1 MKINIIKTKD
11 YITKSNLPFFDYVIN
26 PYVGC
31 THACKYCY
39 ASFMKRF
46 TGHTEEWGKF
56 IDVKLCDEPL
66 NKKKLTGKS
75 IFLSSVTDPYNPLEK
90 EYKITRNI
98 LEQLVD
104 INCRI
109 YISTKSSFIIRDIN
123 LLKKCNNV
131 IVDISLNTLDE
142 KFRKDMD
149 NAASVQ
155 HRLDTLKIL
164 HDNEIYTALF
174 ISPWFPELT
183 DFKVLIETTK
193 EYVNEYWFENLNLRG
208 DYKKRILNYI
218 AKCHPK
224 FIGLYDDIYRHNNIE
239 YWEQKEKEFKEY
251 CKINKIRFTNAFNHS
266 KLVADKKVKNDKL
279 FGIAGKG

>member
-1 MKINIIKTKD
+1 MKINIINTKD
-11 YITKSNLPFFDYVIN
+11 YITKSNLPFCDYVIN
-26 PYVGC
+26 PYIGC

-56 IDVKLCDEPL
+56 IDVKLCDKPL

-142 KFRKDMD
+142 EFRKDMD

-155 HRLDTLKIL
+155 QRLDTLKIL
-164 HDNEIYTALF
+164 YDNGIYTALF

-183 DFKVLIETTK
+183 DFKSLVKATK

-218 AKCHPK
+218 AKCYPK
-224 FIGLYDDIYRHNNIE
+224 LIGLYDDIYRHNNTK
-239 YWEQKEKEFKEY
+239 YWKQKEKEFKEY
-251 CKINKIRFTNAFNHS
+251 CKINKICFTNAFNHS
-266 KLVADKKVKNDKL
+266 KLVADKKVKMVN
-279 FGIAGKG
+279 FSI